1 MTTESSSFQIHLWSS
16 NTLVTSTRQNDKFQ
30 PINQLVS
37 IQIFKCP
44 CNDQGY
50 PADLSKWGKAIE
62 EWLGHFNLDLE
73 KVNHAEA
80 DAAWNASVRITGENE
95 EILSLVQKF
104 K

>member
-1 MTTESSSFQIHLWSS
+1 MI
-16 NTLVTSTRQNDKFQ
+16 
-30 PINQLVS
+30 I
-37 IQIFKCP
+37 
-44 CNDQGY
+44 